1 MEFHMNGFFV
11 ECTFKPGTD
20 MSEVMK
26 LVEEEKSKVAEL
38 KAEGRLGQIF
48 LAVPQGKVFIEL
60 NADSAESAD
69 ATVRELPMSVW
80 WDLEVFT
87 LSGRA

>member
-1 MEFHMNGFFV
+1 
-11 ECTFKPGTD
+11 

-26 LVEEEKSKVAEL
+26 VVEEEKSKVAEL

-60 NADSAESAD
+60 TADSAESAD